1 MAVVL
6 SDRKTPF
13 TAVDLTLVKSVLPIL
28 GSYLEVWQILANS
41 HLISGRNRWS
51 CMSLPLFIRKIS
63 VQRRLVTEILCTAVT
78 VVCFCAVTYVGVGKG
93 MLIKKFDNLIAGYKD
108 YGVAYGF
115 CVTAIDTGIDRPIN
129 YSRETVN
136 RIKKKVKKAEKKQK
150 ETKKAGVVRQPNI
163 IFIQLESFFDATTVK
178 NLNSF
183 RRSDS

>member
-1 MAVVL
+1 
-6 SDRKTPF
+6 
-13 TAVDLTLVKSVLPIL
+13 
-28 GSYLEVWQILANS
+28 
-41 HLISGRNRWS
+41 
-51 CMSLPLFIRKIS
+51 
-63 VQRRLVTEILCTAVT
+63 
-78 VVCFCAVTYVGVGKG
+78 

-178 NLNSF
+178 NLNISEDPIPTF
-183 RRSDS
+183 HKIQKEYTSAVSYTHLTLPTIRLV